1 MLRTTIIL
9 VNDIYLKGFVEVSVI
24 LKIWFLSILGKKACR
39 YPGDPKNG
47 RITPVKFLYEVGDRI
62 LIQCEA
68 GHINTGKQK
77 LQCMS
82 NGSWSDRMP
91 TCLSYRN

>member
-1 MLRTTIIL
+1 MWWDINNNTALTLASTKMLFSPR
-9 VNDIYLKGFVEVSVI
+9 LKTCFS
-24 LKIWFLSILGKKACR
+24 FLGKKACR

-82 NGSWSDRMP
+82 SGSWSDRMP

>member
-1 MLRTTIIL
+1 MWW
-9 VNDIYLKGFVEVSVI
+9 DINNNTALSLASTKM
-24 LKIWFLSILGKKACR
+24 FLAHIFFPFLGKKACR

-82 NGSWSDRMP
+82 SGSWSDRMP